1 MRLILLIMVSI
12 YMPEILAKQG
22 EQKFLNVYF
31 VCLVYFINS
40 VTKNKRKSR
49 ESPEG
54 GNDEA

>member
-1 MRLILLIMVSI
+1 
-12 YMPEILAKQG
+12 MPEILAKQSK
-22 EQKFLNVYF
+22 QKFLNVYF

>member
-1 MRLILLIMVSI
+1 MFDLFFKVKINFQLNI
-12 YMPEILAKQG
+12 
-22 EQKFLNVYF
+22 FLEPDLFVF

-40 VTKNKRKSR
+40 VAKTREKRR